1 MPRLLINKTFIMN
14 TLKKYTSNLN
24 YIDSISNLSFTI
36 KETLR
41 DIPAIPTFNSNIF
54 YDLNETLDLSD
65 KFMVAANTEDTN
77 KNKNKIKYYNKAK
90 LKYNILKNI
99 SNHKNNKSRSYAL
112 YYYENMDKY
121 DYIGYYIDYK
131 NDYEILTN
139 IDDIY
144 NESNKDF
151 IIKLSSELSNRDIQN
166 QLITEA
172 ENVYLGLRIF
182 HKYHFIDIMV
192 FCCILILILLLQ
204 SLKTYLNIY
213 ISGIFLLLIVF
224 LMVCITL
231 FFYDFKK

>member
-1 MPRLLINKTFIMN
+1 MD

-41 DIPAIPTFNSNIF
+41 DIPAIPTVDLQDEKYSNFNNSNTLGCNVKPEFNSN
-54 YDLNETLDLSD
+54 LN
-65 KFMVAANTEDTN
+65 
-77 KNKNKIKYYNKAK
+77 KYYNQTQ

-99 SNHKNNKSRSYAL
+99 SYHKNNKSRSYAL
-112 YYYENMDKY
+112 YYYENMDEIDKY

-139 IDDIY
+139 ISDIY
-144 NESNKDF
+144 DGHKDF
-151 IIKLSSELSNRDIQN
+151 IISLSSELSNRDIQN

-172 ENVYLGLRIF
+172 ENVYLGPRIF

-224 LMVCITL
+224 LMVCITM